1 VVEESKVLG
10 IKELKQGT
18 SCRARRKEAR
28 MGRASRMMAS
38 RYAADLLKDQEKQKA
53 AILNKKVSNSTSPAR
68 RQRTCI
74 LSVIEE
80 RDGEDWE
87 TESIDSELMGSDIS
101 RTGSVDSA
109 SSGASGGSSSSGN
122 FFMGLISGAMARRGA
137 KAAANKKIIM

>member
-1 VVEESKVLG
+1 
-10 IKELKQGT
+10 
-18 SCRARRKEAR
+18 

-38 RYAADLLKDQEKQKA
+38 RYAAELLKDQEKQKA
-53 AILNKKVSNSTSPAR
+53 AILNKEVSKSTSPAR
-68 RQRTCI
+68 RQPTCI

-109 SSGASGGSSSSGN
+109 SSGASGGRSSPSSGN